1 MKAQYSFASYASTSR
16 GNSAGF
22 TLIEL
27 MITVVI
33 ATILLSI
40 AIPLYQHQI
49 RESRRTDARSAL
61 LELAAREERYF
72 DTNNAY
78 TSTASNLGYSG
89 FGSTSYPVGN
99 GQYYYIKSV
108 TVTAGSGTAPP
119 TFTLEAD
126 PIPGK
131 GQDQDADCAKFFVDS
146 KGDQT
151 AQNSAGSANN
161 ATCWQ

>member
-1 MKAQYSFASYASTSR
+1 MSASHRPTARTR
-16 GNSAGF
+16 AAGF

-40 AIPLYQHQI
+40 AIPLYLHQI

-78 TSTASNLGYSG
+78 TTTASNLGYTG
-89 FGSTSYPVGN
+89 FGTSYPVGN
-99 GQYYYIKSV
+99 GQYYYIAAV
-108 TVTAGSGTAPP
+108 TVTAGTGTTPP
-119 TFTLEAD
+119 TFSLEAD
-126 PIPGK
+126 PISGK
-131 GQDQDADCAKFFVDS
+131 GQDLDTDCAKFFVDS

-151 AQNSAGSANN
+151 AKNSAGALNN
-161 ATCWQ
+161 ATCWP

>member
-1 MKAQYSFASYASTSR
+1 MKAQNIPASSPPASR
-16 GNSAGF
+16 GSSAGF

-40 AIPLYQHQI
+40 AIPLYLHQM

-78 TSTASNLGYSG
+78 TTTASNLGYSG
-89 FGSTSYPVGN
+89 FGTSYPVGN
-99 GQYYYIKSV
+99 GQYYYIKTP
-108 TVTAGSGTAPP
+108 TVTAGSGTTPP
-119 TFTLEAD
+119 TFSLEAD
-126 PIPGK
+126 PITGK
-131 GQDQDADCAKFFVDS
+131 GQDQDTDCAQFFLDS
-146 KGDQT
+146 RGDQT
-151 AQNSAGSANN
+151 ANNSGGTANN
-161 ATCWQ
+161 ATCWP

>member
-1 MKAQYSFASYASTSR
+1 MKAEN
-16 GNSAGF
+16 NSAGF

-40 AIPLYQHQI
+40 AIPLYLHQI

-72 DTNNAY
+72 DTNSAY
-78 TSTASNLGYSG
+78 TGTAGSLGYSG
-89 FGSTSYPVGN
+89 FGSTYPVGN
-99 GQYYYIKSV
+99 GQYYYIASPI
-108 TVTAGSGTAPP
+108 TFDNSANPP

-126 PIPGK
+126 PISGK
-131 GQDQDADCAKFFVDS
+131 GQDQDTDCAKFLVDS

-151 AQNSAGSANN
+151 AKNSTGGDTST
-161 ATCWQ
+161 TCWGHQ

>member
-1 MKAQYSFASYASTSR
+1 MNAENTSASPRPASHGR
-16 GNSAGF
+16 SAGF

-40 AIPLYQHQI
+40 AIPLYLHQM

-61 LELAAREERYF
+61 FELAAREERYF

-78 TSTASNLGYSG
+78 SSTASQLGYSG
-89 FGSTSYPVGN
+89 FGTSYPVGN
-99 GQYYYIKSV
+99 GQYYYIKTP
-108 TVTAGSGTAPP
+108 TVVAGTGTTPP

-126 PIPGK
+126 PITGK
-131 GQDQDADCAKFFVDS
+131 GQDQDTDCAQFFVDS

-151 AQNSAGSANN
+151 AKNSGGTLNN
-161 ATCWQ
+161 ATCWP

>member
-1 MKAQYSFASYASTSR
+1 MKAENISSIGESSGRA
-16 GNSAGF
+16 AGF

-40 AIPLYQHQI
+40 AIPLYLHQI

-78 TSTASNLGYSG
+78 TNVAGNLGYSG

-99 GQYYYIKSV
+99 GQYYYIEAV
-108 TVTAGSGTAPP
+108 TVNAGSGTTPP

-131 GQDQDADCAKFFVDS
+131 GQDQDTDCAKFFVDS

-151 AQNSAGSANN
+151 AQNSAGSPNN
-161 ATCWQ
+161 ATCWP